1 MMRGRIALSVVIA
14 LVASRALHAQDA
26 GALPARLS
34 PAARDTIARLVDSAR
49 TRRLPTELLVAK
61 ASEGVLKGADDARV
75 VRAVRSLLRELEDAR
90 SALPASS
97 VATLAAAANA
107 LHAGVSVEELRKLA
121 AAHAGAGRGGDPADL
136 AVALITLADLV
147 ANSVPPRAAAA
158 SVEELL
164 RRGTPEA
171 EMAAFRTGV
180 AEDIRLGR
188 APETAIATRT
198 RASARP

>member
-1 MMRGRIALSVVIA
+1 MLRRIVVLCALSAVATSA
-14 LVASRALHAQDA
+14 LPAQDGSA
-26 GALPARLS
+26 ALPARLS
-34 PAARDTIARLVDSAR
+34 PAARDTILRLVDSAR
-49 TRRLPTELLVAK
+49 ARRLPAEQLVAK
-61 ASEGVLKGADDARV
+61 ASEGVLKGADDSRV

-90 SALPASS
+90 SALPPASPA
-97 VATLAAAANA
+97 ATIAAGASA
-107 LHAGVSVEELRKLA
+107 LHAGVSGEELRKLA
-121 AAHAGAGRGGDPADL
+121 SAHSGASRDPADL

-147 ANSVPPRAAAA
+147 ANNVPVRAAAS

-188 APETAIATRT
+188 TPETAIAART
-198 RASARP
+198 RALVRP

>member
-1 MMRGRIALSVVIA
+1 MMVRRI
-14 LVASRALHAQDA
+14 LVSAFVAVAASRALHAQEV
-26 GALPARLS
+26 GASLSARLS

-49 TRRLPTELLVAK
+49 TRRLPAELLVAK

-90 SALPASS
+90 SALPSS
-97 VATLAAAANA
+97 SAATLAAGANA

-121 AAHAGAGRGGDPADL
+121 SAHAGAHRDPADL

-147 ANSVPPRAAAA
+147 ANNVPPRAAAS

-171 EMAAFRTGV
+171 EMAVFRAGV

-198 RASARP
+198 RAIVRP